1 MTPRSRC
8 PIIFNSTTSLSSV
21 TIPEEKNHQLLTPN
35 STSTKQTDLSH
46 EDLPVS
52 PVIANP
58 AALLQSPRTSFIC
71 DETKSDVLEEESIHN
86 STSSSDD
93 KKGGE
98 NKLNRWGSLSLRRTL
113 SSASSTAS
121 LFGNF
126 FHHLSTTSLAQLATR
141 LTTTSSSNINRNEAD
156 EEINETEEEEEDEEE
171 KGDGDMN
178 ESLSSVFKGYLLSRS
193 ILTDSPV
200 DLSFH
205 CTDIKSN
212 VQTDNIYNE
221 SEETDDDQVDDIEV
235 EDSAYGNSQPSSKST
250 SRQCS
255 RGSLKSFD
263 SAVEV
268 YTNKDLSES
277 LLYCLDGNV
286 PLNSPSQDKSQRW
299 TKDSTGQNF
308 QDGKGMVQDALH
320 SCSPD
325 SRQQSLLKTKQGTP
339 VPQRELEDTVE
350 LGNAKG
356 VLFETSF

>member
-21 TIPEEKNHQLLTPN
+21 AIPEEKNHQLLTPN
-35 STSTKQTDLSH
+35 STSNKQTDISH
-46 EDLPVS
+46 EDLPIS

-58 AALLQSPRTSFIC
+58 AALLRSPRPSFIC

-93 KKGGE
+93 KKSGE
-98 NKLNRWGSLSLRRTL
+98 AKLNRWGSLSIRRTL

-141 LTTTSSSNINRNEAD
+141 LTTTSSSNINRSQAD
-156 EEINETEEEEEDEEE
+156 EEANETEEEEEEEE

-205 CTDIKSN
+205 CTDRKSE
-212 VQTDNIYNE
+212 VQTDNVYYE
-221 SEETDDDQVDDIEV
+221 SEETDDDQVDDTEV

-255 RGSLKSFD
+255 KGSLRSFD

-268 YTNKDLSES
+268 YTNKELSES
-277 LLYCLDGNV
+277 LLYCLDGNT
-286 PLNSPSQDKSQRW
+286 PLNSSPLDKSQRW
-299 TKDSTGQNF
+299 TKDVTCQNI
-308 QDGKGMVQDALH
+308 QDGKDTVQDTLH

-339 VPQRELEDTVE
+339 VPQREIEDTVE